1 MFFCVHGSGG
11 KSGTFWVFCRH
22 FRLKFIKAPLH
33 YMMTALGA
41 QAQAAAARSAMQD
54 WQRFPYLLRQTLW
67 ETLRS
72 TERQIK
78 KIELMVEYLVACGLR
93 HPSERTQTTI
103 CALLTTCNMHLMGS
117 RVDFGLSGEYVR
129 FGYKRVCV
137 WMQYHKKSNKRICV
151 WWQEAMYVSVFDT

>member
-1 MFFCVHGSGG
+1 MDLGENRELFES
-11 KSGTFWVFCRH
+11 
-22 FRLKFIKAPLH
+22 APLH

-78 KIELMVEYLVACGLR
+78 KIELMVEYLLACGLR

-151 WWQEAMYVSVFDT
+151 W